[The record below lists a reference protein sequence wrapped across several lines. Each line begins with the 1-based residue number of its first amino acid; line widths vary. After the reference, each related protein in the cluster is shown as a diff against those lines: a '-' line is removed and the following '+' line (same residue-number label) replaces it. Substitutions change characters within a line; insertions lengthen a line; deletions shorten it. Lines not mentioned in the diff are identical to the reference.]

1 MSSDLTVVSQANHA
15 RRGIHGERRKH
26 DLYKNFRTPRYFGG
40 GEFRGAMP
48 STGGPVT
55 TRGGVV
61 AKATACE
68 DTSYYNEYLLT
79 QQTCFLSQR

>member
-26 DLYKNFRTPRYFGG
+26 DLYKNFRTPRNFGG

-55 TRGGVV
+55 TRGVV

>member
-1 MSSDLTVVSQANHA
+1 MHAGVFMVSAENTTYIKILEP
-15 RRGIHGERRKH
+15 RRIS
-26 DLYKNFRTPRYFGG
+26 GG